1 MPSDQRNNDL
11 LTQPIKPTL
20 RRMTIPMVM
29 GMIALMSFNLVDTFF
44 IGLLGTD
51 ELAAVSFTFPITF
64 TLISLTIGL
73 GVGTSAV
80 IAKTLGSG
88 QQDKAHI
95 QATSA
100 LLLSIVLVCA
110 LALLGYLI
118 IDPLFILLGS
128 EANTLVHIQDYMQ
141 IWYAGAVFLALPMI
155 GNAILRAA
163 GDTKTPSSIMAFGGL
178 INAVLDPILIFGFGP
193 FPAMGIQGAAI
204 ASVISWIVSS
214 SVLIYLLSVQRG
226 LIEFKIPGYAR
237 LKESTLSILKI
248 GLPAAGANM
257 LTPIAMS
264 ILTAIIAGYGHEAVA
279 AFGVGQRI
287 ESIACILVLAL
298 SMTLPPFVSQNIG
311 ANQPNRVVESYQ
323 LSCRFVMI
331 WQFVVYVLL
340 AILAPFIAQVFSDDP
355 SVQHLICTFI
365 WILPLAYG
373 LQGIV
378 ILTNSSFNALHQPMI
393 SVQLSIL
400 RLFVFYLPCAYIG
413 GLIGGI
419 IGLFAG
425 CVFANL
431 CMASV
436 SYFRFARYFKQTQSG
451 VAV

>member
-1 MPSDQRNNDL
+1 
-11 LTQPIKPTL
+11 
-20 RRMTIPMVM
+20 MTIPMVI

-88 QQDKAHI
+88 AEDKAHL
-95 QATSA
+95 QGTSA
-100 LLLSIVLVCA
+100 LLLSIVLVII
-110 LALLGYLI
+110 LAAAGYLVTE
-118 IDPLFILLGS
+118 PLFILLGS
-128 EANTLVHIQDYMQ
+128 EENTLPHIKDYMH
-141 IWYAGAVFLALPMI
+141 IWYLGSVFLALPMI
-155 GNAILRAA
+155 GNAILRAS

-178 INAVLDPILIFGFGP
+178 INAILDPILIFGWGP
-193 FPAMGIQGAAI
+193 ISAMGIKGAAI
-204 ASVISWIVSS
+204 ASVISWVISS
-214 SVLIYLLSVQRG
+214 SVLMYILVVKRG
-226 LIEFKIPGYAR
+226 LIELTLPSWHR
-237 LKESTLSILKI
+237 LKESTFSILKI

-264 ILTAIIAGYGHEAVA
+264 ILTAIIARFGHEAVA

-287 ESIACILVLAL
+287 ESIASIVVLAL
-298 SMTLPPFVSQNIG
+298 SMTLPPFISQNFG
-311 ANQPNRVVESYQ
+311 ANQTNRVQQAYQ
-323 LSCRFVMI
+323 IVSRFVLV
-331 WQFVVYVLL
+331 WQFVVYLILALL
-340 AILAPFIAQVFSDDP
+340 APWIAKAFSAETQVQD
-355 SVQHLICTFI
+355 LICAFI

-378 ILTNSSFNALHQPMI
+378 ILTNSSFNALHQPMV

-400 RLFVFYLPCAYIG
+400 RLFVFYVPFAYVG

-419 IGLFAG
+419 LGLFAG
-425 CVFANL
+425 CVIANL
-431 CMASV
+431 CMAGV
-436 SYFRFARYFKQTQSG
+436 SYLRFSRYFKQLQHK
-451 VAV
+451 VLV